1 MSRSKFP
8 LLCTLLALAIAM
20 VVLQSTV
27 VALQDPASSPSTAQQ
42 QQRDPA
48 AGNPPT
54 AMTQASDARTFTGKI
69 AKAGGKFVLK
79 DTASK
84 TTYMLDDQ
92 EKAKDFEGKN
102 VKVTGMLDTQ
112 SNTIRVAAI
121 EPGS

>member
-8 LLCTLLALAIAM
+8 LFFTVLALAIAITA
-20 VVLQSTV
+20 LQSTG
-27 VALQDPASSPSTAQQ
+27 VALQDPASSPSSTQ

-48 AGNPPT
+48 ATPPT
-54 AMTQASDARTFTGKI
+54 TMTQASDARTFTGKI
-69 AKAGGKFVLK
+69 AKADGKYVLR

-92 EKAKDFEGKN
+92 DKAKDFEGKS

>member
-8 LLCTLLALAIAM
+8 LFFTVLALAIAIIA
-20 VVLQSTV
+20 LQSTV
-27 VALQDPASSPSTAQQ
+27 VALQDPASSPSAAQ

-48 AGNPPT
+48 TMNPPT
-54 AMTQASDARTFTGKI
+54 ATTPASDTQTFTGKV
-69 AKAGGKFVLK
+69 AKVGGKYVLK
-79 DTASK
+79 DMTNK
-84 TTYMLDDQ
+84 MTYLLDDQ
-92 EKAKDFEGKN
+92 EKAKGFEGKS

>member
-1 MSRSKFP
+1 
-8 LLCTLLALAIAM
+8 M

>member
-8 LLCTLLALAIAM
+8 LFLTVLALAIAIIA
-20 VVLQSTV
+20 LQSTV
-27 VALQDPASSPSTAQQ
+27 VALQDPASSPSSTQ

-48 AGNPPT
+48 ATPPT
-54 AMTQASDARTFTGKI
+54 TMTQASDARTFTGKI
-69 AKAGGKFVLK
+69 AKADGKYVLR

-92 EKAKDFEGKN
+92 EKAKDFEGKS
-102 VKVTGMLDTQ
+102 VKITGMLDTQ